1 MKIYIKNM
9 VCSRCKMVV
18 ETILNEHQIIPVLTN
33 LGEVEIEEDL
43 TEEKLFALNSSLKKM
58 GFELI
63 DDKKSRIVNKIK
75 TIIISQVFHS
85 NEANSVNLSKHI
97 SDQLNY
103 DYNHLS
109 TIFSELEGISIEKY
123 FINQRIER
131 VKELI
136 LYDELSLSEIAYQL
150 GYSSVSHLSNQFK
163 KITGLTP
170 SFYKSLKEHKRTNIE
185 EL

>member
-18 ETILNEHQIIPVLTN
+18 QSIFEELQIIPSRME
-33 LGEVEIEEDL
+33 LGEVEIDGDL
-43 TEEKLFALNSSLKKM
+43 SEEKLSSLDTSLKKM

-85 NEANSVNLSKHI
+85 KEANTINLSKHI

-109 TIFSELEGISIEKY
+109 NIFSESEGFSIEKY

-163 KITGLTP
+163 KVTGLTP

>member
-1 MKIYIKNM
+1 
-9 VCSRCKMVV
+9 MVV
-18 ETILNEHQIIPVLTN
+18 KTILDEHQIITIQLN
-33 LGEVEIEEDL
+33 LGEVEIKEDL
-43 TEEKLFALNSSLKKM
+43 NEEILYELNISLKKM

-75 TIIISQVFHS
+75 AIIISQVFHS

-136 LYDELSLSEIAYQL
+136 LYDELSLSEIAFQL

-163 KITGLTP
+163 KVTGLTP
-170 SFYKSLKEHKRTNIE
+170 SFYKSLKENKRTNIE

>member
-18 ETILNEHQIIPVLTN
+18 KTILQEHQLHPVLIN

-43 TEEKLFALNSSLKKM
+43 NDYELSKLDTSLKKI

-63 DDKKSRIVNKIK
+63 DDKKSRIINKIK

-109 TIFSELEGISIEKY
+109 NIFSELEGISIEKY
-123 FINQRIER
+123 FINQRIES

-136 LYDELSLSEIAYQL
+136 LYDELSLSEIAFQL

-163 KITGLTP
+163 KVTGLTP
-170 SFYKSLKEHKRTNIE
+170 SFYKSLKENKRTNIE

>member
-1 MKIYIKNM
+1 
-9 VCSRCKMVV
+9 MVV
-18 ETILNEHQIIPVLTN
+18 QSIFEELQIIPSRME
-33 LGEVEIEEDL
+33 LGEVEIDGDL
-43 TEEKLFALNSSLKKM
+43 SEEKLSSLDTSLKKM

-85 NEANSVNLSKHI
+85 KEANTINLSKHI

-109 TIFSELEGISIEKY
+109 NIFSESEGFSIEKY

-163 KITGLTP
+163 KVTGLTP

>member
-18 ETILNEHQIIPVLTN
+18 ETILQEHQIMPLVVD
-33 LGEVEIEEDL
+33 LGEVEIAGDLSEEQL
-43 TEEKLFALNSSLKKM
+43 SSLNISLKKM

-75 TIIISQVFHS
+75 TIIISQVFHTK
-85 NEANSVNLSKHI
+85 EANATNLSKHL

-109 TIFSELEGISIEKY
+109 NIFSEAEGISIEKY

-163 KITGLTP
+163 KVTGLTP

>member
-18 ETILNEHQIIPVLTN
+18 ETILQEHQIMPLVVD
-33 LGEVEIEEDL
+33 LGEVEIVGDLSEEQL
-43 TEEKLFALNSSLKKM
+43 SALNISLKKM

-75 TIIISQVFHS
+75 TIIISQVFHTK
-85 NEANSVNLSKHI
+85 EAKATNLSKHL
-97 SDQLNY
+97 SDLLNY

-109 TIFSELEGISIEKY
+109 NIFSEAEGISIEKY

-163 KITGLTP
+163 KITGLAP
-170 SFYKSLKEHKRTNIE
+170 SFYKSLKENKRTNIE

>member
-1 MKIYIKNM
+1 M

-18 ETILNEHQIIPVLTN
+18 KSILQEHQIIPLLID
-33 LGEVEIEEDL
+33 LGEVEIAGDWSEEQL
-43 TEEKLFALNSSLKKM
+43 SALDTSLKKM

-63 DDKKSRIVNKIK
+63 DDKKSRMVNKIK

-85 NEANSVNLSKHI
+85 KEANTTNLSKHI

-109 TIFSELEGISIEKY
+109 NIFSESEGISIEKY

-136 LYDELSLSEIAYQL
+136 LYDELSLSEMAYQL

-163 KITGLTP
+163 KVTGLTP
-170 SFYKSLKEHKRTNIE
+170 SFYKTLKEHKRKNIE

>member
-18 ETILNEHQIIPVLTN
+18 QSIFEEHQITPAHIA
-33 LGEVEIEEDL
+33 LGEVEIAGDLSEERL
-43 TEEKLFALNSSLKKM
+43 ATLNTSLKSM

-63 DDKKSRIVNKIK
+63 DDKKSRMVSQIK

-85 NEANSVNLSKHI
+85 KEANAINLSKQL

-109 TIFSELEGISIEKY
+109 TIFSEAEGITIEKY

-163 KITGLTP
+163 KVTGLTP
-170 SFYKSLKEHKRTNIE
+170 SFYKSLKENKRTNIE

>member
-1 MKIYIKNM
+1 
-9 VCSRCKMVV
+9 MVV
-18 ETILNEHQIIPVLTN
+18 ETILNEHQIIPIVTN
-33 LGEVEIEEDL
+33 LGEVEIEGDL
-43 TEEKLFALNSSLKKM
+43 TEEKLFALNTSLKKM

>member
-1 MKIYIKNM
+1 M

-18 ETILNEHQIIPVLTN
+18 KSILQEHQIIPLLID
-33 LGEVEIEEDL
+33 LGEVEIAGDWSEEQL
-43 TEEKLFALNSSLKKM
+43 SALDTSLKKM

-63 DDKKSRIVNKIK
+63 DDKKSRMVNKIK

-85 NEANSVNLSKHI
+85 KEANTTNLSKHI

-109 TIFSELEGISIEKY
+109 NIFSESEGISIEKY

-136 LYDELSLSEIAYQL
+136 LYDELSLSEMAYQL

-163 KITGLTP
+163 KVTGLTP
-170 SFYKSLKEHKRTNIE
+170 SFYKTLKEHKRTNIE

>member
-18 ETILNEHQIIPVLTN
+18 NSILQKHNITPFHID
-33 LGEVEIEEDL
+33 LGEVEIEGDL
-43 TEEKLFALNSSLKKM
+43 SEEKLTELDTSLKKM

-63 DDKKSRIVNKIK
+63 DDKKSRMVNKIK

-109 TIFSELEGISIEKY
+109 NIFSMSEGFSIEKY

-163 KITGLTP
+163 KVTGLTP

>member
-1 MKIYIKNM
+1 M

-18 ETILNEHQIIPVLTN
+18 KTILDEHQIITIQLN
-33 LGEVEIEEDL
+33 LGEVEIKEDL
-43 TEEKLFALNSSLKKM
+43 NEEILYELNISLKKM

-136 LYDELSLSEIAYQL
+136 LYDELSLSEIAFQL

-163 KITGLTP
+163 KVTGLTP
-170 SFYKSLKEHKRTNIE
+170 SFYKSLKENKRTNIE

>member
-1 MKIYIKNM
+1 
-9 VCSRCKMVV
+9 MVV
-18 ETILNEHQIIPVLTN
+18 KTILDEHQIITIELN
-33 LGEVEIEEDL
+33 LGEVEIKEDL
-43 TEEKLFALNSSLKKM
+43 NEEILYELNISLKKM

-136 LYDELSLSEIAYQL
+136 LYDELSLSEIAFQL

-163 KITGLTP
+163 KVTGLTP
-170 SFYKSLKEHKRTNIE
+170 SFYKSLKENKRTNIE